1 MSRITNDLYEAHA
14 GGTEIAAKGPVE
26 PCPLPLQAPFLD
38 ILQPQAPPATLLQ
51 VPGHQRS
58 ASTSQV
64 RLLLG
69 PGTCKE
75 VLGVVHALYC
85 NAAPWRLMGVMACH
99 STHAGKLTELWG
111 LQLPAGGVLLPRL
124 RCGFCSVLG
133 HARRCWVW
141 CMRCTAMQLLGA

>member
-14 GGTEIAAKGPVE
+14 VGTDIAAQGPVE
-26 PCPLPLQAPFLD
+26 TGPLPVQAPFLG

-69 PGTCKE
+69 PWTCKE
-75 VLGVVHALYC
+75 VLGGMCTLYC
-85 NAAPWRLMGVMACH
+85 NAAPWRLAGVMACH
-99 STHAGKLTELWG
+99 SACARDCSCTHAG
-111 LQLPAGGVLLPRL
+111 GV
-124 RCGFCSVLG
+124 S
-133 HARRCWVW
+133 ARPLHDSAEAAVTCR
-141 CMRCTAMQLLGA
+141 QQQQQQQ